1 MTEAQARAKLLKLL
15 AVTLERGAAPG
26 EQANATRAIGAILQ
40 EYPNLR
46 DMIIGVED
54 TAAPHRPAADVW
66 PQESTWAFWHG
77 VLVGVGTAVST
88 VGILVLSHLFNRGN
102 HS

>member
-1 MTEAQARAKLLKLL
+1 MTEAQARAKLQKLL

-40 EYPNLR
+40 EHPSLR

-54 TAAPHRPAADVW
+54 MAASPRPMAGVW
-66 PQESTWAFWHG
+66 PQESTWAFWQG

-88 VGILVLSHLFNRGN
+88 LGVMVLSHLFNRGN
-102 HS
+102 NS